1 MQRISDVP
9 LERTR
14 AIPASAAVSQV
25 VEGLGVHDDILCV
38 VDEEE
43 RVVGTIEAQR
53 LFELSLS
60 EDSVL
65 SVLQNWAYPAAE
77 DFAVCDVADVLE
89 IDPELSALPVVSADG
104 ARLLGVARRETV
116 LAAAKGGPDW
126 LQGLI
131 EREVERLI
139 DDADV
144 LVFVD
149 DAGQIVDPPGPDW
162 RPHPPQEL
170 NAPPEDYRGEVPG
183 LREHGYGSSNNTQFI
198 KSRRFRNAL
207 ARLRQAS

>member
-1 MQRISDVP
+1 MQRIIDVP

-14 AIPASAAVSQV
+14 AIPASAAVSKV
-25 VEGLGVHDDILCV
+25 VESLGVHDDILCV

-43 RVVGTIEAQR
+43 RVIGTIEAQQ
-53 LFELSLS
+53 LYEMSLS
-60 EDSVL
+60 EDTVL
-65 SVLQNWAYPAAE
+65 SILSNWAYPAAE

-104 ARLLGVARRETV
+104 NRLLGVARRETV

-149 DAGQIVDPPGPDW
+149 EEGQVIEPPTADW
-162 RPHPPQEL
+162 RPCPPRDL
-170 NAPPEDYRGEVPG
+170 SAPPEEFRGEVPG
-183 LREHGYGSSNNTQFI
+183 LREKGYGSSNNTQFI